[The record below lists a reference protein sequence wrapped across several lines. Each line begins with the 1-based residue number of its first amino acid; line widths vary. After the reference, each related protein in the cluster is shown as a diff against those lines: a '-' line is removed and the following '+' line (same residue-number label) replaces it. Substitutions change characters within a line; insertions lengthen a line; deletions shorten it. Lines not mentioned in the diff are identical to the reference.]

1 MNALPNATT
10 SARTQHLGDDGG
22 RIRDDENANEL
33 PLELQPKFTEQDTQ
47 RELATLTI
55 QELTKLQ
62 SDLTGIQA
70 ITNGFSGLGLGGDTG
85 GIDVYSGE
93 STEGPGSSSPAPP
106 STNDYL
112 RLAALE
118 HHMSTLPAQS
128 TAAYFR
134 ATTKCPDEV
143 SNERKLLFLECE
155 ENNVPLAAERLA
167 LYWQY
172 RLDCFGEDR
181 CFEPMTL
188 TGAMRGE
195 TMNMAESGAWQLMP
209 NTDAAGRAIIYARF
223 AKRDFS
229 LHSAKQEAA
238 WLTYLLEI
246 VVQNKSLQSRGFV
259 LIVDASN
266 VTRKHYARQSS
277 KYIQRALH
285 GAFPIRMCCFH
296 VCNANALVTNVIF
309 PVFQRIRPKNM
320 RRRTRLH
327 RGSGEDLLR
336 SLAEFNLPRDR
347 IPFDIGGSV
356 VMDINQ
362 FLIDRISL
370 EARKS
375 GINLQAS
382 ETDNV
387 DQTDRAGSI
396 HSSAAPNHNE
406 HGQAPPS
413 DVPSAGGGGTAADS
427 RGTEASSKRKRARNV
442 VDPRMAK
449 AVRAKQEDPDLK
461 LHDALIIGGYVF
473 AEKGPGQTDFDV
485 FDEDGVS
492 LKQRK
497 NNLCTRLKREQTR
510 NESKKASEPVDDGTA
525 SVNQNQVTTAMA
537 RRDSFDEQIQSLP
550 GLDGLGDWMG

>member
-188 TGAMRGE
+188 AGAMRGE
-195 TMNMAESGAWQLMP
+195 TMNMAESGLFQLMP
-209 NTDAAGRAIIYARF
+209 TTDAAGRAIIYLRMG
-223 AKRDFS
+223 KRDFS
-229 LHSAKQEAA
+229 RYSVRQEVA
-238 WLTYLLEI
+238 WLTYLLEV
-246 VVQNKSLQSRGFV
+246 VVQHKSLQSRGFV
-259 LIVDASN
+259 SILDLSN
-266 VTRKHYARQSS
+266 VTRKIYKRQSAH
-277 KYIQRALH
+277 YMIRALEA
-285 GAFPIRMCCFH
+285 AFPIRSCSRHLCH
-296 VCNANALVTNVIF
+296 ANPLVTNVIF
-309 PVFQRIRPKNM
+309 PVVQRLASKNM
-320 RRRTRLH
+320 RLGTRLH
-327 RGSGEDLLR
+327 RVSGEDLLC
-336 SLAEFNLPRDR
+336 SFAEFNLPRDR
-347 IPFDIGGSV
+347 LPSDIGGSV
-356 VMDINQ
+356 VLDINQ
-362 FLIDRISL
+362 FLIDRFQL
-370 EARKS
+370 
-375 GINLQAS
+375 
-382 ETDNV
+382 
-387 DQTDRAGSI
+387 
-396 HSSAAPNHNE
+396 
-406 HGQAPPS
+406 
-413 DVPSAGGGGTAADS
+413 
-427 RGTEASSKRKRARNV
+427 
-442 VDPRMAK
+442 
-449 AVRAKQEDPDLK
+449 
-461 LHDALIIGGYVF
+461 
-473 AEKGPGQTDFDV
+473 
-485 FDEDGVS
+485 
-492 LKQRK
+492 
-497 NNLCTRLKREQTR
+497 
-510 NESKKASEPVDDGTA
+510 
-525 SVNQNQVTTAMA
+525 
-537 RRDSFDEQIQSLP
+537 
-550 GLDGLGDWMG
+550 